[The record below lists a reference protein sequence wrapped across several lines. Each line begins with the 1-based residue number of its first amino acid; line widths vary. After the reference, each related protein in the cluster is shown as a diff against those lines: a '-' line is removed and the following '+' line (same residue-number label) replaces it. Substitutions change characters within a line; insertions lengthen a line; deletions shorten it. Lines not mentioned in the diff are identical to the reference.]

1 MVTLNPCD
9 SGRYYTCEEGSCILN
24 TGRYDGRK
32 DCRTY
37 NDERNCNTL
46 CETQDNKGIKSKILN
61 ATLRIHVELGKAF
74 LVGIG
79 VMVLSS
85 AQIPQM
91 KFTAHLLFY
100 KRNDVDVHLREHLQ
114 RKSNGNCRRNMLMC
128 DLDDVGFCYHQYGWC
143 VYEVL
148 QG

>member
-1 MVTLNPCD
+1 MVTLIPCD

-24 TGRYDGRK
+24 TGRCDGRK

-46 CETQDNKGIKSKILN
+46 CETQDNKGIKSKIFN

-74 LVGIG
+74 LVDIG

-85 AQIPQM
+85 AKIPQM
-91 KFTAHLLFY
+91 KFTAHLLFT
-100 KRNDVDVHLREHLQ
+100 KEMMLMFIFVNT
-114 RKSNGNCRRNMLMC
+114 SNGKVMAIVEETC
-128 DLDDVGFCYHQYGWC
+128 
-143 VYEVL
+143 
-148 QG
+148 